1 MNEKN
6 NIVKKYGLERGITR
20 KFLLEVGLM
29 FDRELEIFLKRGHD
43 KKKVEKNR
51 GKV

>member
-1 MNEKN
+1 MRR
-6 NIVKKYGLERGITR
+6 IISLKKYGLERGITR
-20 KFLLEVGLM
+20 KILLKVGLM
-29 FDRELEIFLKRGHD
+29 FDRGLEIFLKRGHD